1 MFEDSKLIVYD
12 TDGKELGTLN
22 HIEETQLEATADD
35 SEIQRL
41 ADSLSEPMHGELI
54 IENVNM
60 NMAILEKLTKAR
72 STRVFSVTM
81 PVFCEGTKE
90 TRMYPLYPGDVVHI
104 ANMKASDIYSAM
116 LNIIATTYGSEFK
129 QVRKHRKKRINKKWL
144 GRFGLIIKM
153 GYYKEDIQNPHIY
166 SIN

>member
-1 MFEDSKLIVYD
+1 MFEDSKLIIYD
-12 TDGKELGTLN
+12 TDGKELGTLD
-22 HIEETQLEATADD
+22 HIEEAQLEADDDDD

-41 ADSLSEPMHGELI
+41 ADSFSEPMHGELT

-60 NMAILEKLTKAR
+60 AIPEKLTKAR

-90 TRMYPLYPGDVVHI
+90 TRMYPLYSGDVVHI

>member
-1 MFEDSKLIVYD
+1 MCKL
-12 TDGKELGTLN
+12 T
-22 HIEETQLEATADD
+22 
-35 SEIQRL
+35 
-41 ADSLSEPMHGELI
+41 

-60 NMAILEKLTKAR
+60 AIPEKLTKAR
-72 STRVFSVTM
+72 STRGFSVTM
-81 PVFCEGTKE
+81 PTFCEDTKE
-90 TRMYPLYPGDVVHI
+90 TRMYPLCPGDVVHI
-104 ANMKASDIYSAM
+104 GNMNVSDIYSIM
-116 LNIIATTYGSEFK
+116 LDIIAITYGSKFK